1 MCFQGTNWPRP
12 RCDENF
18 RPSSVRYG
26 RLAVL
31 GAGGGVF
38 GPAGCRG
45 VFGLGADP
53 ELLNRF
59 SRSVCV
65 VACRCLHLALVW
77 RTFCVVLMLLL
88 WLACGVYALRGLAVG
103 TELISHMLVSDG
115 GVSYLAIER
124 GGFGSTWND
133 VVERQ
138 SVAFLFFR
146 QRNLQQYQRE
156 SVAKLSLLPSVG
168 LVVVLD
174 EYGKPPR
181 EEVIKVPGY

>member
-1 MCFQGTNWPRP
+1 MVRGRSAMRISNRAVFVTGVLLC
-12 RCDENF
+12 
-18 RPSSVRYG
+18 SVPAEVVLG
-26 RLAVL
+26 PVGAVASLDLALTLSFWIGSAVL
-31 GAGGGVF
+31 SVLLLAAVF
-38 GPAGCRG
+38 TLPWYGKP
-45 VFGLGADP
+45 
-53 ELLNRF
+53 
-59 SRSVCV
+59 
-65 VACRCLHLALVW
+65 
-77 RTFCVVLMLLL
+77 FCVLLMLLL
-88 WLACGVYALRGLAVG
+88 WLACGVYALRGLAIG
-103 TELISHMLVSDG
+103 TELISHRLVSDG

-124 GGFGSTWND
+124 GGFGSTWTD